1 MGSDWN
7 QRRKEFLLQ
16 IAQAEED
23 LVFLDLEAEMAECW
37 GSDEQ
42 AQSAARGKVE
52 SCRAAIANLSIAI
65 RALDRLNTQH

>member
-23 LVFLDLEAEMAECW
+23 LIFLDLEAEMAECW

-42 AQSAARGKVE
+42 TQSAARDKVE
-52 SCRAAIANLSIAI
+52 SCRAAIHDLSIAV
-65 RALDRLNTQH
+65 RALDRLNTQC